1 MVQVT
6 ALQVVFDLL
15 LKFGL
20 EAFKLNPNKDFLEE
34 EKSNNENENEN
45 NEEEKE
51 VEEGEEKE
59 GGEDENSTTDDTA
72 KSVLTIL
79 TGLLESEVT
88 RRRFLYFL

>member
-6 ALQVVFDLL
+6 ALRVVFDLL

-34 EKSNNENENEN
+34 DKSNNENEDEN
-45 NEEEKE
+45 N
-51 VEEGEEKE
+51 GEEDKDDGEQKE
-59 GGEDENSTTDDTA
+59 DREHDNSATDNTA

-79 TGLLESEVT
+79 TGLLESEVKGGN
-88 RRRFLYFL
+88 FYQLP